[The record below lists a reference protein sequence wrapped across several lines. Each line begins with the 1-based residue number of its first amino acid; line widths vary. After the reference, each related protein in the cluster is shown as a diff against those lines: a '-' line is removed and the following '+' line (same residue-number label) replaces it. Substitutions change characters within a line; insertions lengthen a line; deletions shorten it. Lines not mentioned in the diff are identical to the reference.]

1 MITTYK
7 EGREY
12 IIMIGNTP
20 GINAGKQSSI
30 KIPLPIIQ
38 YNNNKT
44 YTDEKVYWLI
54 NILNSNKSK
63 RMETGEKSENS
74 GKNGKGQE
82 SNKRRERDMKQPSH

>member
-12 IIMIGNTP
+12 IIMIGNSP
-20 GINAGKQSSI
+20 GVNAGKQSSI

-44 YTDEKVYWLI
+44 YTDGKVYWLI

-74 GKNGKGQE
+74 GRMEKGKKAIKE
-82 SNKRRERDMKQPSH
+82 EREI